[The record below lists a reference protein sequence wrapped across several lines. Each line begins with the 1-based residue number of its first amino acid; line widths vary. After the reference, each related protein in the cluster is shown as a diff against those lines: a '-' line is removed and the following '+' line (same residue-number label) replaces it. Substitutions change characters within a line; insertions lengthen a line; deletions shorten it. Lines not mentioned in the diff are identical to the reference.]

1 MKASGIS
8 SLGSLS
14 ACLLVCILSSTSCL
28 HNSAMR
34 GPRTPTPLAVSSK
47 NDLYVLNEIQ
57 NFYYG
62 RCLQNNNPLPST
74 TIVAP
79 DVWTGINCGTDRQK
93 RDAIVHDLKMII
105 DHNYEDYARNFQ
117 QTADTTNLIGE
128 VGATSL
134 SAVSTLVGV
143 GDLKDILSTAST
155 LTQATN
161 TSIQKN
167 YFQKQ
172 TDYAIL
178 AEMNAERLKEWS
190 QIADAMKNNDVNTY
204 SLSAALDNLQEYKRV
219 GTAIVALTTIG
230 QQAGAQ
236 TVSAAADI
244 SKTAKQTPSKKSDV
258 NATIQTTVALVQSAP
273 AAAGITIT
281 ATVAAVIG
289 GATPTGSVTFN
300 DGAAA
305 IGAPVPLTAGQA
317 SLTINLS
324 SGQHSL
330 VVTYP
335 GDGQFQPSQ
344 GSVTISFP

>member
-1 MKASGIS
+1 MKASVGRSRGSLFCSLLICT
-8 SLGSLS
+8 LGST
-14 ACLLVCILSSTSCL
+14 ACL
-28 HNSAMR
+28 HNSAIR
-34 GPRTPTPLAVSSK
+34 GPRTPMPLAVSRR

-62 RCLQNNNPLPST
+62 RCLQDKNPLPSS

-79 DVWTGINCGTDRQK
+79 GSWTGVNCGTDRQK
-93 RDAIVHDLKMII
+93 RDSIIHDLKMII

-143 GDLKDILSTAST
+143 GELKDILSTAST

-178 AEMNAERLKEWS
+178 AEMSAERLKQWS
-190 QIADAMKNNDVNTY
+190 QIADSMKNNDVNTY
-204 SLSAALDNLQEYKRV
+204 SLSEALDDLQEYKRV
-219 GTAIVALTTIG
+219 GTAMVALTTIG

-244 SKTAKQTPSKKSDV
+244 NKTAKQSPSKKSDV
-258 NATIQTTVALVQSAP
+258 NATIQTTVTLAQSAP
-273 AAAGITIT
+273 SAAGITIT
-281 ATVAAVIG
+281 AAVAAVVG

-300 DGAAA
+300 DGTAA
-305 IGAPVPLTAGQA
+305 IGAPVPLTAGHA
-317 SLTINLS
+317 RLTINLS
-324 SGQHSL
+324 SGQHAI

-335 GDGQFQPSQ
+335 GDGQFQAGQ
-344 GSVTISFP
+344 GSVTVSFP